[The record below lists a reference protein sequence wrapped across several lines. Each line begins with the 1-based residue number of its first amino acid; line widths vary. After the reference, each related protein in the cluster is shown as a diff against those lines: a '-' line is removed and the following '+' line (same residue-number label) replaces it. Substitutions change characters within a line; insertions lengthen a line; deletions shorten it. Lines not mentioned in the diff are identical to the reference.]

1 MRITTGKLKLL
12 KLIAVAVCLGSVVSV
27 SKIAVWGSNSQPG
40 DLAAAEPVSNPNST
54 KLNSHQSP
62 EAVSTPNPASVRRS
76 DEARYVG
83 AGSCAARACHGS
95 PVLTRR
101 GESNSAYAIWA
112 ANDPHAQ
119 AYAVLFTPESQRMAE
134 ALNLGDAQ
142 DAAAKADRCLACHS
156 LPVSGGRSADAI
168 GDVSAL
174 LSDGVSCEAC
184 HGPAEKYLSAHTMQG
199 WHPPGDPQ
207 FDPSLGMKNTV
218 DITARAKFASAA
230 TLVSRMPKDGPGAGG
245 GDVNHDLI
253 AAGHPRLNFDFAA
266 YMATL
271 PAHWNA
277 KKHPERF
284 DELHSLVAGQ
294 FITADA
300 ALKVLEGRANAANE
314 AAAKERAVS
323 TNTVKVT
330 AAAPF
335 VNATWPEFA
344 EYDCFACHHDLHGKS
359 WRQQLI
365 HPNENPL
372 RPAVA
377 DSTDAPQPK
386 RGTPGWGTWY
396 FATPRILALTPGI
409 LPQADAKQWLASLN
423 QLALSM
429 QTPSPEPGKVA
440 SLAHAS
446 AANLETAW
454 SSSPWSTS
462 SSALIAD
469 PKRCGPHYSNRWPRS
484 SIGTDRAIGINS
496 SNTIWALIAIERSQ
510 NPASAAAKGDS
521 GLDEHSKPIDEV
533 LLEIRNRLSFP
544 SDDEIASSKSAD
556 VSSKKQETASK
567 SILRILRQGFN
578 SPMKF
583 DPDAKQDNAAP
594 GDLAGK
600 SLVELFDEAFKL
612 MGANPSA

>member
-1 MRITTGKLKLL
+1 MCITTSKLKLL

-40 DLAAAEPVSNPNST
+40 DLAAAEPVSNPNSNKT
-54 KLNSHQSP
+54 VSPKSP
-62 EAVSTPNPASVRRS
+62 EAVATPNPALARRS
-76 DEARYVG
+76 DEARYIG

-119 AYAVLFTPESQRMAE
+119 AYAVLFTPESQRMAQ

-168 GDVSAL
+168 GDVSTL

-218 DITARAKFASAA
+218 DIAARAKVCVGCHVGQPDAEGQPW
-230 TLVSRMPKDGPGAGG
+230 R
-245 GDVNHDLI
+245 DVNHDLI

-284 DELHSLVAGQ
+284 DELPSLVAGQ

-314 AAAKERAVS
+314 AVTKERAS
-323 TNTVKVT
+323 LQNTDKYRT
-330 AAAPF
+330 AAPL
-335 VNATWPEFA
+335 VTATWPEFA

-429 QTPSPEPGKVA
+429 QTPSPEPRKVA
-440 SLAHAS
+440 SLAHDS

-454 SSSPWSTS
+454 SASPWSAL
-462 SSALIAD
+462 SSAPTAD
-469 PKRCGPHYSNRWPRS
+469 SQAMRSALLKSLAAEFKRHRPSDWDQFVQYYL
-484 SIGTDRAIGINS
+484 
-496 SNTIWALIAIERSQ
+496 ALVALERSQ
-510 NPASAAAKGDS
+510 NPASTVDKGDS
-521 GLDEHSKPIDEV
+521 NTDAHSKLIDEV
-533 LLEIRNRLSFP
+533 LLGIRNRLSFP
-544 SDDEIASSKSAD
+544 ADDEIAADNSENPSTKSS
-556 VSSKKQETASK
+556 VVASK

>member
-54 KLNSHQSP
+54 KLDSHQSP

-119 AYAVLFTPESQRMAE
+119 AYAVLFTPESQRMAQ

-156 LPVSGGRSADAI
+156 LPVSGSRSADAI

-218 DITARAKFASAA
+218 DIAARAKVCVGCHVGQPDAKG
-230 TLVSRMPKDGPGAGG
+230 RPWR
-245 GDVNHDLI
+245 DVNHDLI

-323 TNTVKVT
+323 TNAVKVA

-372 RPAVA
+372 RPAIA
-377 DSTDAPQPK
+377 DSIDAPQPK
-386 RGTPGWGTWY
+386 RGSPGWGTWY
-396 FATPRILALTPGI
+396 FAMPRILAITPGVM
-409 LPQADAKQWLASLN
+409 PQADAKQWLASLN

-440 SLAHAS
+440 SLAHDS
-446 AANLETAW
+446 AAKLETAW
-454 SSSPWSTS
+454 PTSPWNASSSPTADSQALR
-462 SSALIAD
+462 SALLKSLAAEF
-469 PKRCGPHYSNRWPRS
+469 KRHRPSDWDQFVQYYL
-484 SIGTDRAIGINS
+484 
-496 SNTIWALIAIERSQ
+496 ALVAIERSQ
-510 NPASAAAKGDS
+510 NPASTVDKGDS

-544 SDDEIASSKSAD
+544 ADDEIASGKPADGSTKSPGA
-556 VSSKKQETASK
+556 TSK
-567 SILRILRQGFN
+567 SILRILRRGFN

-612 MGANPSA
+612 MGADPSV